1 MGKMREDRTKIRKD
15 KPIKWNKKFIYPKSQ
30 RSLIQGKR
38 HYDIQS
44 NTRSLVKQ
52 KLLPS
57 VTTIISATQSEEKRQ
72 ALANW
77 KARLGAQAADRVR
90 DIAALRGTAMHTFL
104 EAYVRGTG
112 HKDLTSVGK
121 EAEPMAKRIIEAGLG
136 DLNEVWG
143 TEVTLYYPDLY
154 AGATDVVGIY
164 NGRESIIDFKQT
176 NKPKRREWI
185 EDYFIQLG
193 AYAMAHNY
201 VYRTQ
206 IQSGIILMC
215 SKDKLFQKFEVSD
228 KEFVGF
234 QHAFLRKVE
243 EYYRNYTKDKKDE
256 RYKNEEIS
264 EEISH

>member
-1 MGKMREDRTKIRKD
+1 MTGICIMGAMREDRA
-15 KPIKWNKKFIYPKSQ
+15 PVKWNKRFIYPKSL
-30 RSLIQGKR
+30 RSQIHGQR
-38 HYDIQS
+38 HYDIKS
-44 NTRSLVKQ
+44 NTHSLVRQTK
-52 KLLPS
+52 LPS

-77 KARLGAQAADRVR
+77 KARLGDREADKVR
-90 DIAALRGTAMHTFL
+90 DTAALRGTAMHTYL
-104 EAYVRGTG
+104 DAYVRGSG
-112 HKDLTSVGK
+112 HRDLTSVGK
-121 EAEPMAKRIIEAGLG
+121 QAEPMAKRIIESGLG
-136 DLNEVWG
+136 DLQEVWG

-185 EDYFIQLG
+185 EDYFIQLA

-201 VYRTQ
+201 VYRTK

-228 KEFVGF
+228 KEFVNC
-234 QHAFLRKVE
+234 QHAFLRKVDQ
-243 EYYRNYTKDKKDE
+243 Y
-256 RYKNEEIS
+256 YKNCIPFS
-264 EEISH
+264 Q